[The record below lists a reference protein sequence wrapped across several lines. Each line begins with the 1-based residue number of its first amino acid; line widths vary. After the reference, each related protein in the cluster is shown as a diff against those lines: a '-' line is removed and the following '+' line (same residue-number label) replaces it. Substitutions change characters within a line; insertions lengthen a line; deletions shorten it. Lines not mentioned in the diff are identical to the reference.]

1 MSQRTVK
8 VILASSLLF
17 AFVAMNGQTPASP
30 TSANPPAQN
39 SSGSPSSSTAG
50 AQQTS
55 DLASLI
61 KALSGRWSLQAKFE
75 PSSEMPKG
83 LTTTGEETWHAA
95 IGGLT
100 LLEEERISTPGGD
113 LSLLGIIWWDA
124 KDKSLHGMECNNQI
138 PYTCDLKGALND
150 ITMTW
155 DGKQFTINESETHNN
170 KKTVWHEVWSDITP
184 TSYTQTGEVEVPGGA
199 TTRVFTI
206 HATRVQS
213 DTSTEKQ

>member
-1 MSQRTVK
+1 MAQHALK
-8 VILASSLLF
+8 LFLGPILLF
-17 AFVAMNGQTPASP
+17 AFVGMGGQTAASP
-30 TSANPPAQN
+30 MPANQQAQN
-39 SSGSPSSSTAG
+39 SPGSSSSSAVG
-50 AQQTS
+50 APQTS

-61 KALSGRWSLQAKFE
+61 KVLSGRWSLKAKFE
-75 PSSEMPKG
+75 PGQEMPKG

-100 LLEEERISTPGGD
+100 LLEEERISTPEGD

-124 KDKSLHGMECNNQI
+124 RAKSLNGMECNNQL

-155 DGKQFTINESETHNN
+155 DGKQFTINESETHDN
-170 KKTVWHEVWSDITP
+170 KKTLWHEVWSDITP
-184 TSYTQTGEVEVPGGA
+184 TSYTQTGDVEVPGGP

-206 HATRVQS
+206 HATRVQA
-213 DTSTEKQ
+213 DAGAATQ